1 MRIGMIGAGFVSQN
15 VAKLAVAQGH
25 EVMLSNSRDP
35 KTLFSVGAILGCRT
49 HRHGRQQLLPAA

>member
-25 EVMLSNSRDP
+25 DH
-35 KTLFSVGAILGCRT
+35 GLGD
-49 HRHGRQQLLPAA
+49 HDDS